1 MKKQNKLLTKMPTFA
16 AVAAI
21 GLIGL
26 GEAVQAQTGSRVGAE
41 AQPQTTLWLKAPSDI
56 GKMRKLLREGRPDEA
71 IELAEKF
78 LATVHLPSPYRYSGL
93 NALCI
98 GHTMKGEIEA
108 AIEACNRAITMM
120 PSKWEALN
128 SRATA
133 HYTAGRYQAAIEDY
147 RKALAL
153 APGLDVLQ
161 HNLELAEGR
170 LSGS

>member
-1 MKKQNKLLTKMPTFA
+1 MKKQNKLLTKMPA
-16 AVAAI
+16 IVAAAAFA
-21 GLIGL
+21 LIGL
-26 GEAVQAQTGSRVGAE
+26 AEAAQAQTGSRVGAE

-71 IELAEKF
+71 IRLAEKF
-78 LATVHLPSPYRYSGL
+78 LDTVHLPSPYRYSGL

-98 GHTMKGEIEA
+98 GHTMKGEIDQ
-108 AIEACNRAITMM
+108 AIAACNRAIDMM

-133 HYTAGRYQAAIEDY
+133 HYTAGRFQAAIDDY

-153 APGLDVLQ
+153 APGLDVVQ